1 MNQDLN
7 NVLNSNKD
15 QKVTFEELHIRH
27 LNLLMDFRSEK
38 LNNWFLK
45 MAIISTFDDL
55 KIFLNH
61 LKKNKHKCII
71 AIEGKKIIGYLNIFP
86 LNDKGTCLRI
96 SKPNLI
102 NIRDSATISVKDL
115 TLGLIKKSISIAD
128 IKTSSWV
135 INSNIDNNYLISSA
149 RELGFQPLEN
159 VKLWSK
165 DNINNTIKRTNES
178 SYSMYA
184 FQQINKLNLINV
196 LNFIR
201 SNQSP
206 LIRTILDLDQ
216 KDISNRNDF
225 NSGAIIYKNSVLCT
239 ILKDINFQDSKI
251 YTLTIGRSWDNRLN
265 SILKDILNSFFEKSP
280 NSIIKTYDENTELN
294 AYLENSD
301 FTEKFQEII
310 LVRNTI
316 VRNEYK
322 QINKINQSLESI
334 FEKLNPQGNAYPS
347 PFPLNSK

>member
-1 MNQDLN
+1 MKKDTN
-7 NVLNSNKD
+7 NFFISNIEK
-15 QKVTFEELHIRH
+15 KIAFEELHIRH
-27 LNLLMDFRSEK
+27 LNLLMDLRSEK
-38 LNNWFLK
+38 LNNWLLK
-45 MAIISTFDDL
+45 MAIINTFDDL
-55 KIFLNH
+55 KIFLNN

-71 AIEGKKIIGYLNIFP
+71 AIEDKKIIGYLNIFP

-96 SKPNLI
+96 SKPNFI
-102 NIRDSATISVKDL
+102 NREASITEKDL
-115 TLGLIKKSISIAD
+115 TLGLIRKSISITD

-135 INSNIDNNYLISSA
+135 INSDINNNHLISSA

-165 DNINNTIKRTNES
+165 NNFNMSIKQIKNDSNSIDDLQE
-178 SYSMYA
+178 
-184 FQQINKLNLINV
+184 INKLNLINV

-216 KDISNRNDF
+216 KDISNRNDLI
-225 NSGAIIYKNSVLCT
+225 SGAIIHEDLVLCT

-251 YTLTIGRSWDNRLN
+251 YTLTIGRSWDNRLIP
-265 SILKDILNSFFEKSP
+265 ILKEILNKFFEKSP
-280 NSIIKTYDENTELN
+280 YSLIKTYEENTELN
-294 AYLENSD
+294 LYLENSG
-301 FTEKFQEII
+301 FKENFQEII

-316 VRNEYK
+316 VRNESK

-347 PFPLNSK
+347 PFPLKSK

>member
-1 MNQDLN
+1 MKQDTN
-7 NVLNSNKD
+7 HVLNSNEN

-27 LNLLMDFRSEK
+27 LKLLIDLKSKK

-45 MAIISTFDDL
+45 MAIINTFDDL

-71 AIEGKKIIGYLNIFP
+71 AIEEKKIIGYLNIFP

-96 SKPNLI
+96 SKPSLI
-102 NIRDSATISVKDL
+102 SIKTSISEKEL
-115 TLGLIKKSISIAD
+115 TFGLMKKSISITD

-135 INSNIDNNYLISSA
+135 INSDIDSTHLISSA
-149 RELGFQPLEN
+149 RELGFQPLEK

-165 DNINNTIKRTNES
+165 NIINKSIKHRNKDSYSIDDFKEINN
-178 SYSMYA
+178 
-184 FQQINKLNLINV
+184 LNLTNV

-206 LIRTILDLDQ
+206 LIRTILDLTQ
-216 KDISNRNDF
+216 KDISNRNDL
-225 NSGAIIYKNSVLCT
+225 NSGAIIYNNSVLCT

-251 YTLTIGRSWDNRLN
+251 YTLTIGRSWDNRLKPV
-265 SILKDILNSFFEKSP
+265 LKEILNNFFEKSP
-280 NSIIKTYDENTELN
+280 YSLIKTYEENTELN
-294 AYLENSD
+294 TYLENSG
-301 FTEKFQEII
+301 FTDNFQEII

-316 VRNEYK
+316 IRNESK
-322 QINKINQSLESI
+322 QINSINQSLESI
-334 FEKLNPQGNAYPS
+334 FEKLNPQGNVYPS
-347 PFPLNSK
+347 PFPLKSK

>member
-1 MNQDLN
+1 MKQDTN
-7 NVLNSNKD
+7 HFSNSNENKD
-15 QKVTFEELHIRH
+15 VTFEELHIRH
-27 LNLLMDFRSEK
+27 LKLLLDLKIKK

-45 MAIISTFDDL
+45 MAIINTFDDL
-55 KIFLNH
+55 KIFLNN

-71 AIEGKKIIGYLNIFP
+71 AIEEKKIVGYLNIFP

-96 SKPNLI
+96 SKPIFTNI
-102 NIRDSATISVKDL
+102 NSFITEKDL
-115 TLGLIKKSISIAD
+115 TLGLIKKSISITD

-135 INSNIDNNYLISSA
+135 INSNIDNSYLISSA
-149 RELGFQPLEN
+149 RELGFQPLQK

-165 DNINNTIKRTNES
+165 NNINKSIKNTNEN
-178 SYSMYA
+178 SYYIDE
-184 FQQINKLNLINV
+184 FQEINKLNLINV

-216 KDISNRNDF
+216 KDISNRNDL
-225 NSGAIIYKNSVLCT
+225 NSGAIIYSNSVICT

-251 YTLTIGRSWDNRLN
+251 YTLTIGKSWDDRL
-265 SILKDILNSFFEKSP
+265 SPILKNILNKFFEKSP
-280 NSIIKTYDENTELN
+280 YSIIKTYEENTELN
-294 AYLENSD
+294 SYLENSGFKD
-301 FTEKFQEII
+301 NYQEII

-316 VRNEYK
+316 VRNESK
-322 QINKINQSLESI
+322 QINKINHSLESI

-347 PFPLNSK
+347 PFPLKSK

>member
-1 MNQDLN
+1 MKQDLN
-7 NVLNSNKD
+7 HVLNSNKD
-15 QKVTFEELHIRH
+15 KRVTFEELHIRH
-27 LNLLMDFRSEK
+27 LNLLMDLRSEK

-45 MAIISTFDDL
+45 MAIINTFEDL
-55 KIFLNH
+55 KIFLNN

-71 AIEGKKIIGYLNIFP
+71 AIEEKKIIGYLNIFP
-86 LNDKGTCLRI
+86 LNCKGSCLRI
-96 SKPNLI
+96 SKPILT
-102 NIRDSATISVKDL
+102 NIKSSITEKDL
-115 TLGLIKKSISIAD
+115 TLGLIKKSISITD

-135 INSNIDNNYLISSA
+135 INSDIDNNHLVSSA
-149 RELGFQPLEN
+149 RELGFQPLQK

-165 DNINNTIKRTNES
+165 NNLNNSIKHTNEN
-178 SYSMYA
+178 SYYINE
-184 FQQINKLNLINV
+184 FQEINKLNLINV

-206 LIRTILDLDQ
+206 LIRMILDLDQ
-216 KDISNRNDF
+216 KDISNRNDL
-225 NSGAIIYKNSVLCT
+225 NSGVIVHENSVLCT

-265 SILKDILNSFFEKSP
+265 PILKEILNKFFEKSP
-280 NSIIKTYDENTELN
+280 NSIIKTYEENTELN
-294 AYLENSD
+294 SYLENSGFRD
-301 FTEKFQEII
+301 NYQEII

-316 VRNEYK
+316 VRNESK

-347 PFPLNSK
+347 PFPLKSK

>member
-1 MNQDLN
+1 MKQDTN
-7 NVLNSNKD
+7 HVLNSNEN

-27 LNLLMDFRSEK
+27 LKLLIDLKSKK

-45 MAIISTFDDL
+45 MAIINTFDDL

-71 AIEGKKIIGYLNIFP
+71 AIEEKKIIGYLNIFP

-96 SKPNLI
+96 SKPSLI
-102 NIRDSATISVKDL
+102 SIKTSISEKEL
-115 TLGLIKKSISIAD
+115 TFGLMKKSISITD

-135 INSNIDNNYLISSA
+135 INSDIDSAHLISSA
-149 RELGFQPLEN
+149 RELGFQPLEK

-165 DNINNTIKRTNES
+165 NIINKSIKNRNKDSYSIDDFKEINN
-178 SYSMYA
+178 
-184 FQQINKLNLINV
+184 LNLTNV

-206 LIRTILDLDQ
+206 LIRTILDLTQ
-216 KDISNRNDF
+216 KDISNRNDL
-225 NSGAIIYKNSVLCT
+225 NSGAIIYNNSVLCT

-251 YTLTIGRSWDNRLN
+251 YTLTIGKSWDNRLKPV
-265 SILKDILNSFFEKSP
+265 LKEILNNFFEKSP
-280 NSIIKTYDENTELN
+280 YSLIKTYEENTELN
-294 AYLENSD
+294 TYLENSG
-301 FTEKFQEII
+301 FTDNFQEII

-316 VRNEYK
+316 IRNESK
-322 QINKINQSLESI
+322 QINSINQSLESI
-334 FEKLNPQGNAYPS
+334 FEKLNPQGNVYPS
-347 PFPLNSK
+347 PFPLKSK

>member
-1 MNQDLN
+1 MKQDTN
-7 NVLNSNKD
+7 HVLNSNEN

-27 LNLLMDFRSEK
+27 LKLLIDLKSKK

-45 MAIISTFDDL
+45 MAIINTFDDL

-71 AIEGKKIIGYLNIFP
+71 AIEEKKIIGYLNIFP

-96 SKPNLI
+96 SKPSLI
-102 NIRDSATISVKDL
+102 SIKTSISEKEL
-115 TLGLIKKSISIAD
+115 TLGLMKKSISITD

-135 INSNIDNNYLISSA
+135 INSDIDSTHLISSA
-149 RELGFQPLEN
+149 RELGFQPLEK

-165 DNINNTIKRTNES
+165 NIINKSIKHRNKDSYSIDDFKEINN
-178 SYSMYA
+178 
-184 FQQINKLNLINV
+184 LNLTNV

-206 LIRTILDLDQ
+206 LIRTILDLTQ
-216 KDISNRNDF
+216 KDISNRNDL
-225 NSGAIIYKNSVLCT
+225 NSGAIIYNNSVLCT

-251 YTLTIGRSWDNRLN
+251 YTLTIGKSWDNRLKPV
-265 SILKDILNSFFEKSP
+265 LKEILNNFFEKSP
-280 NSIIKTYDENTELN
+280 YSLIKTYEENTELN
-294 AYLENSD
+294 TYLENSG
-301 FTEKFQEII
+301 FTDNFQEII

-316 VRNEYK
+316 IRNESK
-322 QINKINQSLESI
+322 QINSINQSIESI
-334 FEKLNPQGNAYPS
+334 FEKLNPQGNVYPS
-347 PFPLNSK
+347 PFPLKSK